1 MHLRFSRDIEKLLQQ
16 LAEKPLTVSDIIAE
30 TSERGFSLVIGLL
43 VLPFL
48 FPMPPGFTTVLGAG
62 SLLLGLQM
70 ALGRRTPW
78 LPKKIAR
85 FRFPHKFVL
94 LLLNNLKRG
103 TGWIEKIA
111 KPRWKKLAQHPY
123 TWRFTGLCIAWLTVL
138 LMLPIPFTNPIPTIA
153 ILLLVIA
160 TMESDGLL
168 ICLSYFFTG
177 LISFLFLV
185 AGDFIVRSVNHL
197 IYLMQ

>member
-1 MHLRFSRDIEKLLQQ
+1 MHLKFSRDIEKLLKQ
-16 LAEKPLTVSDIIAE
+16 LSDKPLTVSDILAE

-48 FPMPPGFTTVLGAG
+48 FPMPPGFTAILGAG

-111 KPRWKKLAQHPY
+111 KPRWKQIADHPY
-123 TWRFTGLCIAWLTVL
+123 AWRFNGICIAWLTVL
-138 LMLPIPFTNPIPTIA
+138 LMLPIPFTNPIPTIV
-153 ILLLVIA
+153 ILLFVIA

-168 ICLSYFFTG
+168 IFFSYILTG
-177 LISFLFLV
+177 LISLLFIL
-185 AGDFIVRSVNHL
+185 AGDFLVHTINNL
-197 IYLMQ
+197 TTLMQ